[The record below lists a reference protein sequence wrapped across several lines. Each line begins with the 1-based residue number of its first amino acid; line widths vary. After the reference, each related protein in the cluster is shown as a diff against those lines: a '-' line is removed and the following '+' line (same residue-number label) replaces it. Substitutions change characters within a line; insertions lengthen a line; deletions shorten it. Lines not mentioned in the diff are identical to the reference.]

1 MPMEVGVFLP
11 ISGRAATADVLTD
24 AAQLAERLGFAAI
37 WSADR
42 VVTPWHIDTP
52 YPYSDDNV
60 FIVPP
65 DRPFFDSMACLT
77 FLAGRTEKVRLGISV
92 LVLPYRH
99 PLYWA
104 RLATTIDHL
113 SKGRLIM
120 GVGIGWMREEFDAL
134 GVAYGER
141 GSITDEQLEV
151 VSLLLSEEHCTFE
164 GRHYRFRDVSFYP
177 KALQPHLPIWVG
189 GEGKPARRRAG
200 RYGDAWFPYFVD
212 ITPEEL
218 GAAHEDVRAA
228 AREAGRH
235 PDAVAL
241 TCCSAIEVTDA
252 DVAQDPRRLRG
263 SPHQLVEALLRYDA
277 AGVEHMAL
285 QFTVPRWPDRR
296 EQIERFAAE
305 VMPSLSSARS
315 A

>member
-1 MPMEVGVFLP
+1 MEVGVFLP
-11 ISGRAATADVLTD
+11 ISGRAATPEVLTE
-24 AAQLAERLGFAAI
+24 AAQTAEHLGFAAV

-42 VVTPWHIDTP
+42 VVTPWHIETP
-52 YPYSDDNV
+52 YPYSTDNV

-65 DRPFFDSMACLT
+65 DRPFFDSMACLS

-113 SKGRLIM
+113 SRGRLIM
-120 GVGIGWMREEFDAL
+120 GVGVGWMREEFEAL
-134 GVAYGER
+134 GMPYRDR
-141 GSITDEQLEV
+141 GPMTDEQLEAV
-151 VSLLLSEEHCTFE
+151 RLLLTEEHCTFE
-164 GRHYRFRDVSFYP
+164 GKHYSFSDVSFHP

-200 RYGDAWFPYFVD
+200 RHGDAWFPYFVE
-212 ITPEEL
+212 ITPREL
-218 GAAHEDVRAA
+218 RQAHDDVRSA
-228 AREAGRH
+228 ARDAGRD

-241 TCCSAIEVTDA
+241 TCCSAVEVTDA
-252 DVAQDPRRLRG
+252 DVTQDPRRLRG
-263 SPHQLVEALLRYDA
+263 SPRQLVEALRQYEQV
-277 AGVEHMAL
+277 GVQHVAL
-285 QFTVPRWPDRR
+285 QFMVPRWPDRLAQM
-296 EQIERFAAE
+296 EQFAEE
-305 VMPSLSSARS
+305 VLPALRS

>member
-1 MPMEVGVFLP
+1 MEVGVFLP
-11 ISGRAATADVLTD
+11 ISGRAATPEVLTE
-24 AAQLAERLGFAAI
+24 AARTAEHLGFAAV

-42 VVTPWHIDTP
+42 VVTPWHIETP
-52 YPYSDDNV
+52 YPYSTDNV

-65 DRPFFDSMACLT
+65 DRPFFDSMACLS

-113 SKGRLIM
+113 SRGRLIM
-120 GVGIGWMREEFDAL
+120 GVGVGWMREEFEAL
-134 GVAYGER
+134 GMPYRDR
-141 GSITDEQLEV
+141 GRMTDEQLEAV
-151 VSLLLSEEHCTFE
+151 RLLLTEEHCTFE
-164 GRHYRFRDVSFYP
+164 GKHYRFSDVSFHP

-200 RYGDAWFPYFVD
+200 RHGDAWFPYFVE
-212 ITPEEL
+212 ITPREL
-218 GAAHEDVRAA
+218 RQAHDDVRSA
-228 AREAGRH
+228 ARDAGRD

-241 TCCSAIEVTDA
+241 TCCSAVEVTDA
-252 DVAQDPRRLRG
+252 DVTQDPRRLRG
-263 SPHQLVEALLRYDA
+263 SPRQLVEALRQYEQV
-277 AGVEHMAL
+277 GVQHVAL
-285 QFTVPRWPDRR
+285 QFMVPRWPDRLAQM
-296 EQIERFAAE
+296 EQFAEE
-305 VMPSLSSARS
+305 VLPALRS

>member
-1 MPMEVGVFLP
+1 MELGVFLP
-11 ISGRAATADVLTD
+11 ISGRAATPEVLTQ
-24 AAQLAERLGFAAI
+24 AAQAAERLGFAAV

-42 VVTPWHIDTP
+42 VVTPWHIETP
-52 YPYSDDNV
+52 YPYSTDNV

-65 DRPFFDSMACLT
+65 DRPFFDSMACLS

-113 SKGRLIM
+113 SRGRLIM
-120 GVGIGWMREEFDAL
+120 GVGVGWMREEFEAL
-134 GVAYGER
+134 GMPYRDR
-141 GSITDEQLEV
+141 GRMTDEQLEAV
-151 VSLLLSEEHCTFE
+151 RLLLTEEHCTFE
-164 GRHYRFRDVSFYP
+164 GKHYSFSDVSFHP

-200 RYGDAWFPYFVD
+200 RHGDAWFPYFVE
-212 ITPEEL
+212 ITPREL
-218 GAAHEDVRAA
+218 RQAHDDVRSA
-228 AREAGRH
+228 ARDAGRD

-241 TCCSAIEVTDA
+241 TCCSAVEVTDA
-252 DVAQDPRRLRG
+252 DVTQDPRRLRG
-263 SPHQLVEALLRYDA
+263 SPRQLVEALRQYEQV
-277 AGVEHMAL
+277 GVQHVAL
-285 QFTVPRWPDRR
+285 QFMVPRWPDRLAQM
-296 EQIERFAAE
+296 EQFAEE
-305 VMPSLSSARS
+305 VLPALRS